1 MQRLNRLVAGLFR
14 SRDRRVADAA
24 TTRRR
29 EIRLGIV
36 GVALVVVCAAAA
48 GILYVVPLGKKTYT
62 AELSEAQSVKVGDDI
77 RVAGIPVGK
86 VESLELHPDRVRM
99 RFTVDSDVFVGD
111 RSTLDIRMLTIVGG
125 NYVALF
131 PAGEK
136 PLGDKAIPMDR
147 VRLPYSLVQTFQDAA
162 QPLRQID
169 GDTLRRNL
177 AALDTSIE
185 SAPDALRTT
194 LNTLGTYVDA
204 LNRQRT
210 QVTDAIAVADEYV
223 TMYDGAKHDLGR
235 LMVNVNQ
242 METLLV
248 DKRAELREGVRLL
261 RAVIERIAAP
271 APTYDS
277 ALKPK
282 LQQLSDALPQ
292 LEKLGGE
299 LEPVIGTMQ
308 SLQQKFAQLSGADD
322 AVTVDQSGQT
332 VGAPAAR
339 LCIPVPGKD
348 C

>member
-1 MQRLNRLVAGLFR
+1 MQRLNPLRGR
-14 SRDRRVADAA
+14 ERRVADEAGK
-24 TTRRR
+24 RRR
-29 EIRLGIV
+29 EIRMGIV
-36 GVALVVVCAAAA
+36 GVALVVICAAAA
-48 GILYVVPLGKKTYT
+48 GILYVVPFGKKTY
-62 AELSEAQSVKVGDDI
+62 AADLSEAQSVKVGDDI

-86 VESLELHPDRVRM
+86 VDSLDLRPDRVRM
-99 RFTVDSDVFVGD
+99 RFTVDSKVFVGD
-111 RSTLDIRMLTIVGG
+111 GSSLDIRMLTIIGG

-131 PAGEK
+131 PSGRN
-136 PLGDKAIPMDR
+136 PLGDNAIPMDR
-147 VRLPYSLVQTFQDAA
+147 VHLPYSLVQTFQDAA
-162 QPLRQID
+162 QPLNQID

-177 AALDTSIE
+177 AALDSSINA
-185 SAPDALRTT
+185 APDALRTT

-210 QVTDAIAVADEYV
+210 QVSNAIAVADEYV

-261 RAVIERIAAP
+261 RAVIERVAAL

-282 LQQLSDALPQ
+282 LRQLSDALPR
-292 LEKLGGE
+292 LEKLGGQ
-299 LEPVIGTMQ
+299 LEPVIGSAQ
-308 SLQQKFAQLSGADD
+308 SLRSKFAQLSGTDGE
-322 AVTVDQSGQT
+322 VTVDQSGQT
-332 VGAPAAR
+332 VTAPAAR

>member
-1 MQRLNRLVAGLFR
+1 MQRLNPFR
-14 SRDRRVADAA
+14 RERRVADAA
-24 TTRRR
+24 TQRRR

-48 GILYVVPLGKKTYT
+48 GILYVVPFGKHTYT

-86 VESLELHPDRVRM
+86 VDALDLRPDRVRM
-99 RFTVDSDVFVGD
+99 RFTVDSKVFVGD
-111 RSTLDIRMLTIVGG
+111 QSTLDIRMLTIVGG

-131 PAGEK
+131 PAGSK

-147 VRLPYSLVQTFQDAA
+147 VHLPYSLVQTFQDAA
-162 QPLRQID
+162 QPLQQID

-177 AALDTSIE
+177 AALNTSID

-210 QVTDAIAVADEYV
+210 QVTNAIAVADEYV

-242 METLLV
+242 LETLLI
-248 DKRAELREGVRLL
+248 DKRAEVSEGVRLL
-261 RAVIERIAAP
+261 RAVVERVAAL
-271 APTYDS
+271 APVYGTT
-277 ALKPK
+277 LEPK
-282 LQQLSDALPQ
+282 LRQLSEALPR

-299 LEPVIGTMQ
+299 LEPVIGTVQ
-308 SLQQKFAQLSGADD
+308 SLQAKFAQLGGTD
-322 AVTVDQSGQT
+322 APVTVDASGQT
-332 VGAPAAR
+332 VTVPPTTR
-339 LCIPVPGKD
+339 VCIPVPGKD